1 METEYIFVDSRTRDT
16 TLYPNANTYVVFLT
30 NPLKN
35 IRQIDLVSATVP
47 NSMFNFTTTGTFLTL
62 SSTTV
67 PLYGGFYSGSSLA
80 TELSGSSRMS
90 PVSTTFNSA
99 DGKFIFSSASSF
111 TISTAS
117 AQAAQMLG
125 LSVDTTYSSAAAS
138 ADPVYQYNSLYT
150 GKYIFKSPFVCD
162 FTANE
167 MVFLDIEELRTQS
180 MHLSSKLISYT
191 SNVNNITSNVYLPVN
206 TLASHAFGVI
216 PMDVVSGSIKTF
228 KETSDYG
235 MSIRFPHVIEKLSDM
250 TINWRDIN
258 GQLIS
263 FNGANNNSF
272 MLRIHR
278 SNVPPN
284 MERPRSLPAPVPLMA
299 KPQFNMIVYG
309 VLVIGLLTIILMKK

>member
-1 METEYIFVDSRTRDT
+1 
-16 TLYPNANTYVVFLT
+16 
-30 NPLKN
+30 
-35 IRQIDLVSATVP
+35 
-47 NSMFNFTTTGTFLTL
+47 MFNFTTTGTFLTV
-62 SSTTV
+62 TTPQGGTAYTV
-67 PLYGGFYSGSSLA
+67 PLYAGFYSGSTLA
-80 TELSGSSRMS
+80 AELNNSSRMTG
-90 PVSTTFNSA
+90 VSTAFNSA
-99 DGKFIFSSASSF
+99 DGKFIFSSASTF
-111 TISTAS
+111 TISTTS

-125 LSVDTTYSSAAAS
+125 LAVSTSYNSAAAS
-138 ADPVYQYNSLYT
+138 GDPVYQYNSAYT
-150 GKYIFKSPFVCD
+150 GKNILKSANVCD

-167 MVFLDIEELRTQS
+167 MVFLDIEEFRTHK
-180 MHLSSKLISYT
+180 MHLSSKLVSYT

-258 GQLIS
+258 GNLLS

-278 SNVPPN
+278 TNVPPN
-284 MERPRSLPAPVPLMA
+284 MERPKSLPAPVPMMA

-309 VLVIGLLTIILMKK
+309 VLVIGLLTIILMKKQ